1 MDCPSR
7 QEILEAV
14 NGTETV
20 SGVREHLAACA
31 TCRAVY
37 DGMMT
42 ATEVLST
49 TPYAAAGAGPCIS
62 DSQLIAY
69 ARRSASPVVEEHLA
83 SCPKCRDEAV
93 DLAEALRA
101 EPEGEVPDDLERR
114 ILAIVPRTRRQ
125 TGVVRF
131 PPRRSPVLP
140 WAVAAAAVLFVAV
153 LLLALPKGQLTVPV
167 TQRPAPPPAPERIV
181 PEEPPQVA
189 IEPPKVAPPNAP
201 QTPPKKVEAPT
212 AEAPKPPPR
221 IEEPRKEPPRPA
233 VADLPKKEEPK
244 PVVEPKTEVKVAK
257 LLPVRVLKVNGA
269 VARRG
274 GAALAK
280 GAELARTDEVLTD
293 SRHQA
298 SFALEGGVAV
308 TLEKGTAFRVER
320 VEGGETRFTLLSGT
334 AFFRVDKQ
342 PQPFIVAT
350 SAAEAVVVGTA
361 FQVETDPARTILH
374 VLEGA
379 IRFRNAKGEVA
390 VGVGQRSVV
399 RGTEKPSAPVRL
411 DVASVVSWVRRPD
424 LAGDP
429 KAEPWMQ
436 HAAGAN
442 RKLAGLVLAA
452 PYADWETAGGFFA
465 ETVSESL
472 DVGLVLGHGHRDRP
486 GRIWMNIDRWTEQ
499 EYKADGTQAAVA
511 QTDRSKKVTAEYLAH
526 LRAAGGAPA
535 GQPVPMVA
543 VMRVHSELQA
553 GQPLEVC
560 EVAWTG
566 WNRQTMVQLK
576 AFYEQLLDK
585 HRPSSRLEMRFEGL
599 DDTYPVG
606 SAKRKF
612 MFTEGD
618 AESDGYM
625 SPRHSQNAIA
635 FFFPVSFSR
644 RPLEAGD
651 PMAKV
656 LAEMLEWLHA
666 RKR

>member
-1 MDCPSR
+1 M
-7 QEILEAV
+7 
-14 NGTETV
+14 
-20 SGVREHLAACA
+20 
-31 TCRAVY
+31 
-37 DGMMT
+37 
-42 ATEVLST
+42 
-49 TPYAAAGAGPCIS
+49 
-62 DSQLIAY
+62 
-69 ARRSASPVVEEHLA
+69 
-83 SCPKCRDEAV
+83 
-93 DLAEALRA
+93 
-101 EPEGEVPDDLERR
+101 
-114 ILAIVPRTRRQ
+114 
-125 TGVVRF
+125 
-131 PPRRSPVLP
+131 
-140 WAVAAAAVLFVAV
+140 
-153 LLLALPKGQLTVPV
+153 
-167 TQRPAPPPAPERIV
+167 
-181 PEEPPQVA
+181 PEEPRKVA
-189 IEPPKVAPPNAP
+189 IEPLKVEPRNVP
-201 QTPPKKVEAPT
+201 QPPPKKEEAPT

-221 IEEPRKEPPRPA
+221 IEEPRKEPPKPA

-244 PVVEPKTEVKVAK
+244 PVPEPKTQAKVAK
-257 LLPVRVLKVNGA
+257 FLPVRVLKVNGA

-280 GAELARTDEVLTD
+280 GADLSRADEALTD
-293 SRHQA
+293 HRHQA

-308 TLEKGTAFRVER
+308 TVEKSTAFRVER

-342 PQPFIVAT
+342 SHPFVVAT
-350 SAAEAVVVGTA
+350 PSAEAVVVGTA
-361 FQVETDPARTILH
+361 FQVEMDPARTTLH

-379 IRFRNAKGEVA
+379 IRFRNGKGEVA
-390 VGVGQRSVV
+390 VGAGQRSVV
-399 RGTEKPSAPVRL
+399 RGAEKPSLPVRL
-411 DVASVVSWVRRPD
+411 DVASIVGWTRRPD

-429 KAEPWMQ
+429 KAEPWME

-442 RKLAGLVLAA
+442 RKLAGLVVAA
-452 PYADWETAGGFFA
+452 PYADWETAGGFLA
-465 ETVSESL
+465 GTVSESL

-499 EYKADGTQAAVA
+499 EFRADGTQAPVA

-526 LRAAGGAPA
+526 LRAAGGAA
-535 GQPVPMVA
+535 AAQSVPMVA

-566 WNRQTMVQLK
+566 WNKQTMVQLK
-576 AFYEQLLDK
+576 AFYEQLLAK
-585 HRPSSRLEMRFEGL
+585 HKPATRLEMRLEGL
-599 DDTYPVG
+599 DDAYTVG
-606 SAKRKF
+606 VAKRKF
-612 MFTEGD
+612 LFTEGD

-656 LAEMLEWLHA
+656 LAELLEWLHA